1 MPHTV
6 LAAFIDFSKAF
17 NHINHNLIITIL
29 SEMGVPGWL
38 LKIVMGFLTER
49 ELIVRYKGGCSS
61 KKSLPGGSP
70 QGTRLGLFLFLILIN
85 AAGYQQLEK
94 KLGEKITENIN
105 KRKPVLYSHMK
116 YVDDLSL
123 LQSLNLKEILLP
135 NPVSDPPR
143 PLAYHDRTKSNI
155 SNRITRIA
163 GTVPQTRKILSGL

>member
-1 MPHTV
+1 M
-6 LAAFIDFSKAF
+6 
-17 NHINHNLIITIL
+17 
-29 SEMGVPGWL
+29 
-38 LKIVMGFLTER
+38 FLQ
-49 ELIVRYKGGCSS
+49 
-61 KKSLPGGSP
+61 KSLPGGSP

-143 PLAYHDRTKSNI
+143 PQAYHDRSNQMLPTDVLALQEQLHKLERYCQDYEMKI
-155 SNRITRIA
+155 NIKKCKVMIFNPHRNYA
-163 GTVPQTRKILSGL
+163 GMPRLTLSGMGGEHLEVVEKYKLLGVWVRSDLI